1 MLPSGIRLTSGLN
14 ADNIR
19 NVSKVQK
26 RSKKYL
32 LQDPR
37 VLRLVI
43 SILSLGEAMGIL
55 SPDRLQGQESF
66 EKVRQAVRQVG
77 GAGIGRQIV
86 PSIVAAGQSSPE
98 ELIASLKSLERAME
112 ESPVP
117 EREWPALET
126 VLGSEILARLLGIST
141 VSVRRYRSGERR
153 TPDPVVARLHFLALL
168 LADLSGT
175 YTEEGVRL
183 WFHRPR
189 RLLSGRTPEQ
199 VLSGE
204 WTPEDAEV
212 FRLRELARSLVGSPA
227 T

>member
-1 MLPSGIRLTSGLN
+1 MG
-14 ADNIR
+14 NIWIMR
-19 NVSKVQK
+19 RVQK
-26 RSKKYL
+26 KSKINL

-55 SPDRLQGQESF
+55 SPERLQGQESF
-66 EKVRQAVRQVG
+66 EKVKEAVRQVG

-86 PSIVAAGQSSPE
+86 PSIVAKQSNPE
-98 ELIASLKSLERAME
+98 ELIASLKSLEKAME

-117 EREWPALET
+117 EREWPALEAM
-126 VLGSEILARLLGIST
+126 LGSEILARLLDISM

-153 TPDPVVARLHFLALL
+153 TPVRVVARLHFLALL

-189 RLLSGRTPEQ
+189 HLLGGRTPEQ
-199 VLSGE
+199 VLSGD
-204 WTPEDAEV
+204 WAPEDGEV
-212 FRLRELARSLVGSPA
+212 SLLRELARSLVGSPA